1 MCTRTYALA
10 LNCAH
15 APSISKPHL
24 LFSPRWTQIGNRD
37 TTLYFGR
44 LDEPEAEVRQLL
56 RFASPVLEDST
67 HMSTFYFES
76 VEAWRQAA
84 DTLDLVAHA

>member
-1 MCTRTYALA
+1 
-10 LNCAH
+10 
-15 APSISKPHL
+15 
-24 LFSPRWTQIGNRD
+24 
-37 TTLYFGR
+37 